1 METTDYRGSDVRLC
15 ADGKYR
21 WVYEMGM
28 FTNPT
33 IFWTVLKVL
42 GGVWI
47 AIWIVEVLV
56 RGFED
61 FLPSLKVFAIVMA
74 VIVVIS
80 FLGYLVVAIMYGGK
94 YVVLF
99 EMDEKEVSH
108 IQMPRQY
115 KKAQVMGW
123 ITAMAGLS
131 SGSLSTAGAGMLAAS
146 KNSSTSVLANVR
158 KVKAYRRRHLIKVNQ
173 LLNKNQVYASDADFD
188 FVYNFLKSYCPN
200 A

>member
-15 ADGKYR
+15 TDGKYR

-99 EMDEKEVSH
+99 EMDEKEVCH

-146 KNSSTSVLANVR
+146 KSSSTSVLANVR

-173 LLNKNQVYASDADFD
+173 LVNKNQVYASDADFD
-188 FVYNFLKSYCPN
+188 FVYNFLKAHCPN

>member
-1 METTDYRGSDVRLC
+1 METTDYRGSDVRFC
-15 ADGKYR
+15 TDGKYR

-61 FLPSLKVFAIVMA
+61 FLPSLKMFAIVMA

-80 FLGYLVVAIMYGGK
+80 FLGYLPFVEGRT
-94 YVVLF
+94 LR
-99 EMDEKEVSH
+99 S
-108 IQMPRQY
+108 
-115 KKAQVMGW
+115 QVG
-123 ITAMAGLS
+123 TA
-131 SGSLSTAGAGMLAAS
+131 GSLQSNEIGRLTE
-146 KNSSTSVLANVR
+146 
-158 KVKAYRRRHLIKVNQ
+158 
-173 LLNKNQVYASDADFD
+173 
-188 FVYNFLKSYCPN
+188 
-200 A
+200 

>member
-146 KNSSTSVLANVR
+146 KSSSTSVLANVC

-173 LLNKNQVYASDADFD
+173 LLNKNQVYALDEDFD

>member
-1 METTDYRGSDVRLC
+1 METKDYRGSDVRLC
-15 ADGKYR
+15 TDVKYR

-47 AIWIVEVLV
+47 AIWIVELFV
-56 RGFED
+56 RGFDD
-61 FLPSLKVFAIVMA
+61 FLPSLKMFVIVMG
-74 VIVVIS
+74 VIVAIS
-80 FLGYLVVAIMYGGK
+80 FIGYLVVAIMYGGK

-115 KKAQVMGW
+115 NKAQVMGW

-158 KVKAYRRRHLIKVNQ
+158 KVKAYRRRNLIKVNQ
-173 LLNKNQVYASDADFD
+173 LLNKYQVYASDADFD
-188 FVYNFLKSYCPN
+188 FVYNFLKTHCPN

>member
-1 METTDYRGSDVRLC
+1 METKDYRGSDVRLC
-15 ADGKYR
+15 TDGKYR

-61 FLPSLKVFAIVMA
+61 FLPSLKMFAIVMA

-99 EMDEKEVSH
+99 EMDEKEVCH

-146 KNSSTSVLANVR
+146 KSSSTSVLANVR

-188 FVYNFLKSYCPN
+188 FVYNFLKSHCPN